1 MPAKPDGR
9 RDRQRVESP
18 TSASKTPHCRY
29 FSFFGYQETNL
40 WHVVVQ
46 APTSEFVPYLTISG
60 SYLNDF

>member
-29 FSFFGYQETNL
+29 FSFSGIKKPTFGT
-40 WHVVVQ
+40 VVVQ